1 MSALTPHKLLT
12 ETQIARFLAA
22 CRAHPRL
29 HVHVLI
35 SHPNRAI
42 MRKALDHAKHPEPHT
57 HTLYLQQSH
66 SQSHLNTSSPNS
78 HFHKLLEVL
87 EQIKTSELSERR
99 EMFIK
104 AHDPLNTQFRIK
116 LRTVAF
122 DSWQVSFGMEWLYW
136 AWWMQGWTEAFSC
149 SLTFFKRIQQE

>member
-1 MSALTPHKLLT
+1 MQSILSLT
-12 ETQIARFLAA
+12 
-22 CRAHPRL
+22 
-29 HVHVLI
+29 
-35 SHPNRAI
+35 
-42 MRKALDHAKHPEPHT
+42 HT

-122 DSWQVSFGMEWLYW
+122 DS
-136 AWWMQGWTEAFSC
+136 
-149 SLTFFKRIQQE
+149 